1 MQSVLCSVFHV
12 FNGGKWNRLKI
23 KPAYVTRCSKSFQRI
38 YRSPLYMK
46 AIASY
51 KVTTKVFHFPRV
63 SLLPY
68 NSHTLSCTAEI
79 DISLKSS
86 RNGGWHRLDCYSVRS
101 SFHRWK
107 RGKRDILS
115 FLCSVFHV
123 FNSGKWNGL
132 KIKPAY
138 VTRLFKSFPGIYRS
152 RLDMKAIASYKV
164 TTKKVFKKKRK
175 KKKGKMWKS

>member
-1 MQSVLCSVFHV
+1 
-12 FNGGKWNRLKI
+12 
-23 KPAYVTRCSKSFQRI
+23 
-38 YRSPLYMK
+38 MK
-46 AIASY
+46 AFLRY
-51 KVTTKVFHFPRV
+51 KWKTKVFHFPRV

-86 RNGGWHRLDCYSVRS
+86 QNGGWHRLDCYPIRS

-107 RGKRDILS
+107 RGKRVIWS

-123 FNSGKWNGL
+123 FNDVKWNGL

-152 RLDMKAIASYKV
+152 PLYMKAVASYKV
-164 TTKKVFKKKRK
+164 TTKEVKKVLRK
-175 KKKGKMWKS
+175 KKKRRKECGNHRKLLKKRKEDCGNHRKLL